1 MRACFTSH
9 RANRLRRERI
19 HIDPVV
25 VILVIRYVRNALDDV
40 RTICRD
46 QIAHVRGNRRH
57 CIQDRKRH
65 ARLVQGQD
73 EVRNISESNVVLMV
87 GAPQTDFTQS
97 VIGPDGNTAPATP
110 LGAKL
115 RSVVPN
121 GSHVMIT
128 LPPQETVSSTWTLS
142 DLVDFS
148 KSGRYRVTVSR
159 HFDNINETDA
169 SNSIDIDIP

>member
-1 MRACFTSH
+1 
-9 RANRLRRERI
+9 
-19 HIDPVV
+19 
-25 VILVIRYVRNALDDV
+25 
-40 RTICRD
+40 
-46 QIAHVRGNRRH
+46 
-57 CIQDRKRH
+57 
-65 ARLVQGQD
+65 
-73 EVRNISESNVVLMV
+73 MV
-87 GAPQTDFTQS
+87 AAPQTDFTQS
-97 VIGPDGNTAPATP
+97 VIDPDGNTAPATP

-148 KSGRYRVTVSR
+148 KSGRYRVTMSR
-159 HFDNINETDA
+159 HFDNINETDT

>member
-1 MRACFTSH
+1 MPMRVGSALLWGHIAAGLVALGAHAQTAPKLSIT
-9 RANRLRRERI
+9 LRRAQSNTAGDRS
-19 HIDPVV
+19 VQ
-25 VILVIRYVRNALDDV
+25 V
-40 RTICRD
+40 RT
-46 QIAHVRGNRRH
+46 
-57 CIQDRKRH
+57 
-65 ARLVQGQD
+65 

-87 GAPQTDFTQS
+87 AAPQTDFTQS
-97 VIGPDGNTAPATP
+97 VIDSDGNTAPATP

-148 KSGRYRVTVSR
+148 KSGRYRVTMSR
-159 HFDNINETDA
+159 HFDNINETDT